1 MQDIDENSDLRK
13 NTEFFNRNGYCV
25 ILKSDLHIQKF
36 TEIIDLLLDTE
47 FSYRCFCT
55 KENLAQKRA
64 KSEKETGGY
73 IYDGTCRNLTENQIA
88 ENIEPKAE
96 SEHLDGLIQE
106 IIKVVDNKT
115 AELEKELKT
124 KNKSVKKKK
133 KN

>member
-1 MQDIDENSDLRK
+1 MITKEIEINGVEFRLTLSDQ
-13 NTEFFNRNGYCV
+13 V
-25 ILKSDLHIQKF
+25 INQVNNLKSLYATAYEDPDEFEQVSS
-36 TEIIDLLLDTE
+36 EISDT
-47 FSYRCFCT
+47 
-55 KENLAQKRA
+55 
-64 KSEKETGGY
+64 
-73 IYDGTCRNLTENQIA
+73 INQIA
-88 ENIEPKAE
+88 ENIETKAE